1 MTSAISPPDKTANAD
16 SPESA
21 RHRIIEGRFRLCRKD
36 FELDLDFTAPAKGVT
51 GIFGPSGSGKT
62 TLLRCIAGLE
72 KADQGYFSF
81 KGHCWQD
88 KKQSLSAHRRPIGYV
103 FQEASLFSHLNVRE
117 NIEYGWQRIAKN
129 QRKLKLDEVA
139 AWLGLEALLHRQTD
153 QLSGGQR
160 QRVAIARALLT
171 SPQLLLMDEPLA
183 SLDLAGKAEI
193 LPYLESLYQELDIPV
208 LYVSHSPPEVQ
219 QLADY
224 LILLNKGRV
233 QAVGELN
240 ALLTDPQ
247 LPIAHFEDAA
257 AVLNARVIGHDKTF
271 HLTSL
276 ELGGAEVSVS
286 YNGLPVGHQAR
297 LRICARDVSLALVP
311 PQKISISNSFP
322 VRIVSLDPDRDP
334 SQILVRCEIGGQNLL
349 SRITRRSAFLLDI
362 VPEKIVYAQVKS
374 VALMK

>member
-1 MTSAISPPDKTANAD
+1 MPISPLNKESNAD
-16 SPESA
+16 NPGAAKHRGIEA
-21 RHRIIEGRFRLCRKD
+21 RFQLKHKD
-36 FELDLDFTAPAKGVT
+36 FELDINFTAPAKGVT

-72 KADQGYFSF
+72 KPDQGYFSV

-88 KKQSLSAHRRPIGYV
+88 KKQSWPVHRRPIGYV
-103 FQEASLFSHLNVRE
+103 FQEASLFPHLNVRE

-129 QRKLKLDEVA
+129 QRKLKLDEVV
-139 AWLGLEALLHRQTD
+139 AWLGLETLLHRQTD

-183 SLDLAGKAEI
+183 SLDPAGKAEI

-208 LYVSHSPPEVQ
+208 LYVSHSPQEVQ
-219 QLADY
+219 QLGDY
-224 LILLNKGRV
+224 LILLNQGRV

-240 ALLTDPQ
+240 TLLTDPQ

-257 AVLNARVIGHDKTF
+257 AVLNARVISHDEEF

-276 ELGGAEVSVS
+276 GFNGGQVSVS
-286 YNGLPVGHQAR
+286 YNGLPIGHQAR
-297 LRICARDVSLALVP
+297 LRICARDVSLALIP
-311 PQKISISNSFP
+311 PQQISISNSFP
-322 VRIVSLDPDRDP
+322 VRIVSLNPDRDP
-334 SQILVRCEIGGQNLL
+334 SQMLVRCETGGQNLL
-349 SRITRRSAFLLDI
+349 ARITRRSVSLLDI
-362 VPEKIVYAQVKS
+362 VPDKIVYAQVKS